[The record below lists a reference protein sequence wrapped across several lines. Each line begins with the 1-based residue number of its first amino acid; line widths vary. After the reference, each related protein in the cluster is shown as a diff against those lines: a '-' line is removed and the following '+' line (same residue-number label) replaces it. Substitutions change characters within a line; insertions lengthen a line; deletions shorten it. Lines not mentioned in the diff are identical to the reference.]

1 MSIVRALAA
10 ATALVLLPLAA
21 HAGEPAKAPAA
32 AAKTTDVIF
41 ETSSGNFTIRVN
53 AEKAPVSA
61 ENFLKYVDEGF
72 YNGLV
77 FHRVINGFMVQGGGF
92 TPDMRQKQPTR
103 GAIKNE
109 ADNGLKNL
117 LGTVAMART
126 SEVNS
131 ATSQFFVNVVDNPRL
146 DFTSADARGYG
157 YAVFG
162 EVIAGMDTIN
172 KIKAVQTCPGNAPQ
186 CATMQLPP
194 GMRDVPA
201 QPVVI
206 TKAYRKK

>member
-1 MSIVRALAA
+1 MSIVRALVA
-10 ATALVLLPLAA
+10 ATALVLLPLAVQ
-21 HAGEPAKAPAA
+21 AGEPAKAAA
-32 AAKTTDVIF
+32 TAKTTDVIF

-92 TPDMRQKQPTR
+92 TPDMRQKQPSR

-117 LGTVAMART
+117 RGTVAMART

-131 ATSQFFVNVVDNPRL
+131 ATSQFFVNVVDNARL
-146 DFTSADARGYG
+146 DFTSADPRGYG

-162 EVIAGMDTIN
+162 EVIAGMDTVD

-186 CATMQLPP
+186 CATMQLAP

-206 TKAYRKK
+206 TKAFRKK

>member
-1 MSIVRALAA
+1 MVPML
-10 ATALVLLPLAA
+10 A
-21 HAGEPAKAPAA
+21 HAEGTPKSEGAPKSAGAKQA
-32 AAKTTDVIF
+32 AAKFTDVVF
-41 ETSSGNFTIRVN
+41 ETSVGNFTIRVN
-53 AEKAPVSA
+53 NEKAPISA

-72 YNGLV
+72 YSGTV

-92 TPDMRQKQPTR
+92 TPDLRQKSGVR
-103 GAIKNE
+103 GSIKNE

-117 LGTVAMART
+117 RGTVAMART

-131 ATSQFFVNVVDNPRL
+131 ATSQFFVNVVDNARL
-146 DFTSADARGYG
+146 DFTSADAKGYG

-162 EVIAGMDTIN
+162 EVISGMDTIDTM
-172 KIKAVQTCPGNAPQ
+172 KAVATCPGNSNG
-186 CATMQLPP
+186 CTTMQLPQ

-201 QPVVI
+201 SPIVI

>member
-1 MSIVRALAA
+1 MSFIRALAA
-10 ATALVLLPLAA
+10 TAAIVLMPLAA
-21 HAGEPAKAPAA
+21 SAETKPAAA

-92 TPDMRQKQPTR
+92 TPDMKQKQPTR

-109 ADNGLKNL
+109 GDNGLKNL
-117 LGTVAMART
+117 RGTVAMART

-162 EVIAGMDTIN
+162 EVIAGMDTVD
-172 KIKAVQTCPGNAPQ
+172 KIKAEQTCPGTAPA
-186 CATMQLPP
+186 CATMSLPA

-201 QPVVI
+201 KPVVI
-206 TKAYRKK
+206 IKAYRKK

>member
-1 MSIVRALAA
+1 MSLVRALI
-10 ATALVLLPLAA
+10 ATAAVVLLPFAA
-21 HAGEPAKAPAA
+21 SAETKA
-32 AAKTTDVIF
+32 AAKTTDVVF

-72 YNGLV
+72 YNGLI

-92 TPDMRQKQPTR
+92 GPDMKQKQPTHA
-103 GAIKNE
+103 AIKNE
-109 ADNGLKNL
+109 GDNGLKNL
-117 LGTVAMART
+117 RGTVAMART

-146 DFTSADARGYG
+146 DFTSADARGFG

-162 EVIAGMDTIN
+162 EVIAGMDTID
-172 KIKAVQTCPGNAPQ
+172 KIKAVQTCPGTAPA
-186 CATMQLPP
+186 CATLNLP
-194 GMRDVPA
+194 GGLRDVPA
-201 QPVVI
+201 QPIVV